1 MGQRSPLVTLAAAAV
16 GLVVLLVVDSTQ
28 TGSPAPADTVAATP
42 ATAPATTT
50 QPPTTEPT
58 EPLPPAT
65 PTTAPTQL
73 TAVFTGRTKGREA
86 TLAIAVKGGRAVAY
100 VCDGRRLEAWLTG
113 TFTAGQ
119 LALRS
124 RTGERLVG
132 TASAK
137 AATGSFT
144 LRGRTLTFAA
154 SPAGPPAGLYRTKN
168 NSSTIGWIV
177 LPDGSQVGIDN
188 DGTPAPAP
196 RLDPVSRVATV
207 DGTPVTASQITGDE
221 TL

>member
-28 TGSPAPADTVAATP
+28 TGSSAPADTVAATP

-50 QPPTTEPT
+50 QPPATEPT
-58 EPLPPAT
+58 EPPPR
-65 PTTAPTQL
+65 TTAPTQL

-196 RLDPVSRVATV
+196 RLDPVSRLASVGGA
-207 DGTPVTASQITGDE
+207 PVTASQITGDE

>member
-1 MGQRSPLVTLAAAAV
+1 M
-16 GLVVLLVVDSTQ
+16 
-28 TGSPAPADTVAATP
+28 AATP
-42 ATAPATTT
+42 PTAPASAT

-58 EPLPPAT
+58 KPPPPAT
-65 PTTAPTQL
+65 PTTSPKQV

-113 TFTAGQ
+113 TFTSGR

-132 TASAK
+132 TASAT
-137 AATGSFT
+137 AANGSLT
-144 LRGRTLTFAA
+144 LSGRTLTFTA
-154 SPAGPPAGLYRTKN
+154 SPAGPPAGLYRAKN

-196 RLDPVSRVATV
+196 RLDPVSRAATV
-207 DGTPVTASQITGDE
+207 DGAQLTASQISGDE